1 MAKFAKFLIEN
12 KDSEYGKSLI
22 KRGFDLFIERQV
34 LQFTDAREVPIHFVG
49 SISYYLKNELIEC
62 LSKYNLQAGNIIR
75 KPIEGLLKHHQENL

>member
-22 KRGFDLFIERQV
+22 KRGFDLFIERQI
-34 LQFTDAREVPIHFVG
+34 LQFNDAKEVPIHFVG

-62 LSKYNLQAGNIIR
+62 LGKYNLHAGNIIR
-75 KPIEGLLKHHQENL
+75 KPIEGFLKYHQENL